1 MFCFITII
9 ILFFALWA
17 RTGFISF

>member
-9 ILFFALWA
+9 VLFLALWA
-17 RTGFISF
+17 RTGFISL